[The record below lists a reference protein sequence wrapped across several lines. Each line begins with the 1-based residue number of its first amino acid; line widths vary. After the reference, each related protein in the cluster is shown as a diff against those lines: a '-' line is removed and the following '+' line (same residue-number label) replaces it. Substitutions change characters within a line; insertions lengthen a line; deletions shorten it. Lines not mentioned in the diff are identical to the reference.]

1 MVQTQICNLG
11 HTDRTSPDT
20 LYPTMAT
27 LHITVG
33 DREQLRQ
40 DALQFAQDVA
50 ADELHEQ
57 DGTATLQFGT
67 YNDFV
72 DSLTPLRLE
81 FIRTI
86 AAEAPESM
94 REAARL
100 VERDVSDVH
109 SDLKQLE
116 VLDILTLEEG
126 GPSGAIQPV
135 VPFDRIEVHIDYPLI
150 DSGDADDAPA
160 SV

>member
-1 MVQTQICNLG
+1 MT
-11 HTDRTSPDT
+11 
-20 LYPTMAT
+20 T

-33 DREQLRQ
+33 DREQTRQ
-40 DALQFAQDVA
+40 NALQFVQDVKA
-50 ADELHEQ
+50 EDLDDQ
-57 DGTATLQFGT
+57 DGKATLQFGT
-67 YNDFV
+67 YDDFV

-81 FIRTI
+81 LIRAI
-86 AAEAPESM
+86 AEKAPESM

-116 VLDILTLEEG
+116 VLGILTLEAG
-126 GPSGAIQPV
+126 GPSGAMQPI

-150 DSGDADDAPA
+150 DNGDADSAPA
-160 SV
+160 SA

>member
-1 MVQTQICNLG
+1 MT
-11 HTDRTSPDT
+11 
-20 LYPTMAT
+20 T

-33 DREQLRQ
+33 DREQLRE
-40 DALQFAQDVA
+40 DALQFVQDVE
-50 ADELHEQ
+50 DDDLNDQ
-57 DGTATLQFGT
+57 DGKATLQFGT
-67 YNDFV
+67 YDDFV

-81 FIRTI
+81 LIRAI
-86 AAEAPESM
+86 AKEAPESM

-116 VLDILTLEEG
+116 VLGILTLKEG
-126 GPSGAIQPV
+126 GPSGAMQPV

-150 DSGDADDAPA
+150 DNGDVDSA
-160 SV
+160 SASA